1 MIYGWCIF
9 LAYYSVAGLLFA
21 SARKWGIDGFRK
33 ITLCQ
38 KLQSLV
44 KKTQGILGINIIDFF
59 ESSSFIT
66 FN

>member
-33 ITLCQ
+33 ITLYCDCARVAMVGTTLWPGG
-38 KLQSLV
+38 K
-44 KKTQGILGINIIDFF
+44 ILL
-59 ESSSFIT
+59 
-66 FN
+66 